1 MKIYIGTDH
10 AGFELKEELKK
21 FLKDLGCEVED
32 KGAYEFNRE
41 DDYPDFIL
49 PVVKAVAEDI
59 ARDLD
64 SRGIVIGGSGQGEAI
79 VANKVKKIRAAVVYD
94 EYSARMSREHND
106 ANIVS
111 LGTRTLSADKAKKLV
126 KLWLETPFSNEETGT
141 HGTQGRPRNCVG
153 TDGCALPG
161 IAYRVPGRRRA
172 CLRHA
177 RTTVPRGED
186 HRQGALC
193 RAFFCRRGRER
204 RLRRQ
209 GNGRQAL

>member
-126 KLWLETPFSNEETGT
+126 KLWLETPFSNEER
-141 HGTQGRPRNCVG
+141 HK
-153 TDGCALPG
+153 
-161 IAYRVPGRRRA
+161 RRIEKIK
-172 CLRHA
+172 
-177 RTTVPRGED
+177 TIEKGS
-186 HRQGALC
+186 G
-193 RAFFCRRGRER
+193 
-204 RLRRQ
+204 
-209 GNGRQAL
+209 

>member
-21 FLKDLGCEVED
+21 FLKGLGCEVED

-79 VANKVKKIRAAVVYD
+79 VANKVKNIRAAVVYD

-111 LGTRTLSADKAKKLV
+111 LGTRTLSADRAKKLV
-126 KLWLETPFSNEETGT
+126 KLWLETPFSNEER
-141 HGTQGRPRNCVG
+141 HK
-153 TDGCALPG
+153 
-161 IAYRVPGRRRA
+161 RRIEKIK
-172 CLRHA
+172 
-177 RTTVPRGED
+177 TIEKGS
-186 HRQGALC
+186 G
-193 RAFFCRRGRER
+193 
-204 RLRRQ
+204 
-209 GNGRQAL
+209 

>member
-79 VANKVKKIRAAVVYD
+79 VANKVKNIRAAVVYD
-94 EYSARMSREHND
+94 EYSAKMSREHND

-111 LGTRTLSADKAKKLV
+111 LGTRTLTADKAKKLV
-126 KLWLETPFSNEETGT
+126 KLWLETPFSNEER
-141 HGTQGRPRNCVG
+141 HK
-153 TDGCALPG
+153 
-161 IAYRVPGRRRA
+161 RRIEKIK
-172 CLRHA
+172 
-177 RTTVPRGED
+177 TIEKDSG
-186 HRQGALC
+186 
-193 RAFFCRRGRER
+193 
-204 RLRRQ
+204 
-209 GNGRQAL
+209 

>member
-21 FLKDLGCEVED
+21 FLEDLGCEVED

-59 ARDLD
+59 AKDLD

-126 KLWLETPFSNEETGT
+126 KLWLETPFSNEER
-141 HGTQGRPRNCVG
+141 HK
-153 TDGCALPG
+153 
-161 IAYRVPGRRRA
+161 RRIEKIK
-172 CLRHA
+172 
-177 RTTVPRGED
+177 TIEKGS
-186 HRQGALC
+186 G
-193 RAFFCRRGRER
+193 
-204 RLRRQ
+204 
-209 GNGRQAL
+209 

>member
-1 MKIYIGTDH
+1 MNIYIGTDH

-21 FLKDLGCEVED
+21 FLENLGCEVED

-59 ARDLD
+59 AKDLD

-79 VANKVKKIRAAVVYD
+79 VANKVKNIRAAVVYD

-111 LGTRTLSADKAKKLV
+111 LGTRTLTADKAKKLV
-126 KLWLETPFSNEETGT
+126 KLWLETPFSNEER
-141 HGTQGRPRNCVG
+141 HK
-153 TDGCALPG
+153 
-161 IAYRVPGRRRA
+161 RRIEKIK
-172 CLRHA
+172 
-177 RTTVPRGED
+177 TIVKGS
-186 HRQGALC
+186 G
-193 RAFFCRRGRER
+193 
-204 RLRRQ
+204 
-209 GNGRQAL
+209 

>member
-59 ARDLD
+59 AKDLD

-79 VANKVKKIRAAVVYD
+79 VANKVKNIRAAVVYD

-126 KLWLETPFSNEETGT
+126 KLWLETPFSNEER
-141 HGTQGRPRNCVG
+141 HK
-153 TDGCALPG
+153 
-161 IAYRVPGRRRA
+161 RRIEKIK
-172 CLRHA
+172 
-177 RTTVPRGED
+177 TIEKGS
-186 HRQGALC
+186 G
-193 RAFFCRRGRER
+193 
-204 RLRRQ
+204 
-209 GNGRQAL
+209 